1 MPSVE
6 PSVLQLDTGLLGET
20 IAGFVDFLPQLV
32 GAVLILVIG
41 WFIGRLVGGLVR
53 RLVDRTEI
61 DRLVLKTPLG
71 GALGGSERAV
81 STSLGRIGAF
91 FVYALAI
98 LAAADALAIELL
110 SQWIADAVSYLPALI
125 AGLLII
131 VIGFVLADFL
141 SDIVAHTETVT
152 DTGYTDVFADGLRAF
167 LYFVTVIIGLGT
179 MGVDVQILNTFA
191 QAAAWASRPAS
202 RSPSG
207 SPSDSVAA
215 TTSPRTSVTGSPDGH
230 PIAPRP
236 PSDRPTAARSRLTE
250 RPAPT
255 AVVGVGCVVSTC
267 LSTRTDETPV
277 CRNSGVSGRALSRP
291 SAAFSGRGGRG
302 RPTSSAGHPPRWSA
316 PSSSRRLASSRAVTP
331 SRSSTASV

>member
-191 QAAAWASRPAS
+191 QAAAWGLAAGVALAIGIAFGLGGR
-202 RSPSG
+202 
-207 SPSDSVAA
+207 DYVAA
-215 TTSPRTSVTGSPDGH
+215 NIGDWLPGRTPD
-230 PIAPRP
+230 
-236 PSDRPTAARSRLTE
+236 
-250 RPAPT
+250 
-255 AVVGVGCVVSTC
+255 ST
-267 LSTRTDETPV
+267 
-277 CRNSGVSGRALSRP
+277 
-291 SAAFSGRGGRG
+291 
-302 RPTSSAGHPPRWSA
+302 
-316 PSSSRRLASSRAVTP
+316 
-331 SRSSTASV
+331 STAIGQTDGGEEPTD